1 VNTTEIARLKRIAAE
16 LAPLSASTSGSALT
30 PQGLNVADAQNIT
43 NELIWYKENPPAP
56 EIIRVE
62 VPVTPPPPPVLP
74 PPVKPGA
81 MPVGDLPGWK
91 QVYAE
96 DFTKPAALGQVGT
109 VYGTNVRGYSGFT
122 DTSKKG
128 TYDPDKVLS
137 VPEGSSYLDFWLRT
151 VDGKPRIACPVP
163 MGYTGQ
169 TYGRFAMRMRS
180 DQIAG
185 YKVAFMQ
192 WPKSNNW
199 AEGEIDYP
207 EFDLTGTIGG
217 YDHDVTGN
225 PSKNTM
231 WASTKVTAVDWHEL
245 VMEWTPESVTFLL
258 DGAIIGTTNK
268 AAGGVPT
275 KPMRWTLQ
283 AETKL
288 DSTPVPASAAGHL
301 QIDWLTAY
309 TYVPR

>member
-1 VNTTEIARLKRIAAE
+1 VSTELARLKEIATE

-30 PQGLNVADAQNIT
+30 PQGLNLADAQNIA
-43 NELIWYKENPPAP
+43 NELIWYKENPPAA
-56 EIIRVE
+56 EIVQVEVPVEVRVE
-62 VPVTPPPPPVLP
+62 VPA
-74 PPVKPGA
+74 KAGA
-81 MPVGDLPGWK
+81 MPLGDLPGWK
-91 QVYAE
+91 QVYAQ
-96 DFTKPAALGQVGT
+96 DFDKPAALGQVGA
-109 VYGTNVRGYSGFT
+109 VYGSDMRGYSNFT

-128 TYDPDKVLS
+128 TYDPDRVLS
-137 VPEGSSYLDFWLRT
+137 VPEGTSYLDFWLRT
-151 VDGKPRIACPVP
+151 VDGKPRIACPIP

-180 DQIAG
+180 DRIDG

-199 AEGEIDYP
+199 VEGEIDFP
-207 EFDLTGTIGG
+207 EFDLTNTIGG
-217 YDHDVTGN
+217 YDHNVTGSPN
-225 PSKNTM
+225 VNTM
-231 WASTKVTAVDWHEL
+231 SAKTRTPATDWHEF
-245 VMEWTPESVTFLL
+245 VMEWTPDHVVFIL
-258 DGAIIGTTNK
+258 DGAIIGVTLK
-268 AAGGVPT
+268 ASGGVPT

-288 DSTPVPASAAGHL
+288 DSVPVPPTAAGHL